1 MKLGGLAGL
10 GVATVAVAAWS
21 APAMADGH
29 DVEDRISSMEQRV
42 KDLEERVAAQ
52 DQMIVEKES
61 EIASLS
67 EGWFNSV
74 EIAGL
79 VEVSLTSSM
88 PAEDDSSTDMELA
101 TLELGVAAAINDHF
115 SAEVLIEND
124 DGAIALADAFLTY
137 DAGGGLSAT
146 GGLQVLPFGVY
157 DTNLISD
164 PLTLVLGETGD
175 VGLVLAGDADQ
186 LSWSLFAF
194 DGDNAPEGEDNI
206 AGFGAAAGFAVAG
219 AESEFGLDVSLIN
232 HFGDTDTLGD
242 VASFTD
248 QVPGAAASARGRVGP
263 ASLLFETVTALD
275 TLEAEE
281 FGAQPSAWMVEI
293 AYDFAL
299 GSRDATAAFSFQG
312 TEEAE
317 AAELAETVMLLGISV
332 GISENIGIG
341 LEWKQ
346 EEAYGADDADSAIT
360 VLLAAE
366 F

>member
-1 MKLGGLAGL
+1 MKLSGLAGL

-29 DVEDRISSMEQRV
+29 DAEDRIASMEQRIE
-42 KDLEERVAAQ
+42 DLEDRVASQ
-52 DQMIVEKES
+52 DQLIVDKES
-61 EIASLS
+61 EIAGLS
-67 EGWFNSV
+67 DGWFNSV
-74 EIAGL
+74 EVGGVIELEL
-79 VEVSLTSSM
+79 VSESL
-88 PAEDDSSTDMELA
+88 AEGDSSTEMGVGKA
-101 TLELGVAAAINDHF
+101 ELGIAAAIDDEF
-115 SAEVLIEND
+115 SAEIVVKED
-124 DGAIALADAFLTY
+124 DGIVLDSATVTY

-146 GGLQVLPFGVY
+146 GGLQVVPFGVY

-175 VGLVLAGDADQ
+175 VALVLAGEADQ
-186 LSWSLFAF
+186 FTWSLFAF

-206 AGFGAAAGFAVAG
+206 AGFGAAAGFAVEG
-219 AESEFGLDVSLIN
+219 DGSEFGLDVSLIN

-242 VASFTD
+242 VASFAD

-263 ASLLFETVTALD
+263 ASLLIETVTALD

-281 FGAQPSAWMVEI
+281 FGARPSAWMVEV
-293 AYDFAL
+293 AYEFAL

-312 TEEAE
+312 TDEAE
-317 AAELAETVMLLGISV
+317 AAELAETLMLLGISV
-332 GISENIGIG
+332 GISENVGIG
-341 LEWKQ
+341 FQWSQAEG
-346 EEAYGADDADSAIT
+346 YGAAGTDDAIT